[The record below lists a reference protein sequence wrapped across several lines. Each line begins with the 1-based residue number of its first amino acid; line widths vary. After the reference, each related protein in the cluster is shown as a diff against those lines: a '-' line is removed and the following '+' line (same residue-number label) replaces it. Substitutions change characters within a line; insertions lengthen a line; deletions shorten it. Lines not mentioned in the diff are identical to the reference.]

1 MFSFKELVMYNCG
14 SLPLLSI
21 LMSIAFLREIQI
33 PPEKEMR
40 FFFFSHTY
48 PLANEEDDFGIAFKS
63 VKQR

>member
-40 FFFFSHTY
+40 FFFFHT
-48 PLANEEDDFGIAFKS
+48 PIPSLMKRMILVLLLS
-63 VKQR
+63 Q

>member
-1 MFSFKELVMYNCG
+1 
-14 SLPLLSI
+14 
-21 LMSIAFLREIQI
+21 MSIAFLREIQI